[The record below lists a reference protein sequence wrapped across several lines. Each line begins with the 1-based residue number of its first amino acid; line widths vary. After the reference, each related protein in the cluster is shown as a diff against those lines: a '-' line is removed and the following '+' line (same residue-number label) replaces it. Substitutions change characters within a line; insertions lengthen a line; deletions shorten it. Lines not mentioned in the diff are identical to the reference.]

1 MKLGTLRAAGF
12 QHKPELAQRYEWPYP
27 RSVPRLFPALALV
40 LAYAMTPGAGELT
53 ENAVHLVMTGHTA
66 HAAHQDGHEPR
77 GDEHGCSGPF
87 HVCSCHGTAAFVAER
102 TPIEV
107 QAVRPASESVTWVVG
122 DLESD
127 GIATGIFRPPI
138 A

>member
-1 MKLGTLRAAGF
+1 MDFNRNLLARP
-12 QHKPELAQRYEWPYP
+12 PECLYA

-40 LAYAMTPGAGELT
+40 LAYAITPGAGELI

-66 HAAHQDGHEPR
+66 HAAHQDGHEPQ

-87 HVCSCHGTAAFVAER
+87 HVCPCHGTAAFVAER
-102 TPIEV
+102 APIEV
-107 QAVRPASESVTWVVG
+107 QAMRPASESVTRIVG

-127 GIATGIFRPPI
+127 GVLAGIFRPPI
-138 A
+138 T

>member
-1 MKLGTLRAAGF
+1 VSRFL
-12 QHKPELAQRYEWPYP
+12 
-27 RSVPRLFPALALV
+27 PALALV
-40 LAYAMTPGAGELT
+40 LAYAIAPGAGELT

-66 HAAHQDGHEPR
+66 HAADQDGHEPR

-87 HVCSCHGTAAFVAER
+87 HVCPCHGTAAFVVDEA
-102 TPIEV
+102 PIEV
-107 QAVRPASESVTWVVG
+107 EATRPAPEGVTWIVA

-127 GIATGIFRPPI
+127 GILTGIFRPPI

>member
-1 MKLGTLRAAGF
+1 M
-12 QHKPELAQRYEWPYP
+12 
-27 RSVPRLFPALALV
+27 SRLLPALALV
-40 LAYAMTPGAGELT
+40 LAYAIAPGAGELT

-66 HAAHQDGHEPR
+66 HAADQDGHEPR

-87 HVCSCHGTAAFVAER
+87 HVCPCHGTAAFVVDGV
-102 TPIEV
+102 PIEV
-107 QAVRPASESVTWVVG
+107 EAVRPASESITWIVE

-127 GIATGIFRPPI
+127 ATPTGIFRPPI